1 MATITSSTV
10 IESVTSGGTKRNL
23 YRYVLDT
30 GEAHE
35 RRGWIPLAADTNADM
50 AARGDS
56 LLNELAQAEIANLLE
71 AG

>member
-1 MATITSSTV
+1 MATITTSTV
-10 IESVTSGGTKRNL
+10 IESVQNGGTKRNR
-23 YRYVLDT
+23 YRYVIDT
-30 GEAHE
+30 GETHE
-35 RRGWIPLAADTNADM
+35 RRGWIPIAADTNADM